1 MLLANIRIVLVEPL
15 GERNIGSVARVM
27 KNMGLSQLV
36 LVNPQCDPWSE
47 AARQMAVHGGKV
59 LAQAVVVASLPE
71 ALQGCQRAVAT
82 TARDRHLP
90 RPLETPRQ
98 VLPWLLAG
106 AAYPVALI
114 FGREDRG
121 LSNAELD
128 QAQRFLGIPAHP
140 DYPSLNL
147 AQAVAVCA
155 YELYQQTL
163 EPRAAL
169 ADLAPA
175 PQAPLE
181 ALEDYYQHLEAVLL
195 QIGFLYPHTA
205 AARMAKLRRLGH
217 RAQLSPAELALLRGL
232 LRQVEWAI
240 ANASPQA

>member
-47 AARQMAVHGGKV
+47 AARQMAVHGGEV
-59 LAQAVVVASLPE
+59 LAQAVAVASLPE

-90 RPLETPRQ
+90 RPLEAPRQ

-106 AAYPVALI
+106 ATYPVALI

-217 RAQLSPAELALLRGL
+217 RAQLSPAELALLRGF